1 MYVLCLTPRP
11 GFPLP
16 TLLRLAILILHT
28 APYRPVD
35 VILSYSHLCLQN
47 ATFLDFVPHF
57 YARAQVE
64 QLVPASPLSMG
75 MLTPIPP
82 PWHPAPPE
90 LKQAVADAHAAWGG
104 DFPELAVGYSL
115 RQSGAL
121 GRALPLVVGFS
132 NPREVHEC
140 VRVWREVRAAVG
152 EGSEGERGEESARE
166 VFRKAGYLGWSWA
179 SP

>member
-1 MYVLCLTPRP
+1 MTRRP
-11 GFPLP
+11 GFPLS

-28 APYRPVD
+28 APYKPVD

-47 ATFLDFVPHF
+47 TTFLDFVPHF
-57 YARAQVE
+57 YARAQVG

-75 MLTPIPP
+75 MLTPTPP

-90 LKQAVADAHAAWGG
+90 LKQAVVDARVGWGG

-121 GRALPLVVGFS
+121 EPALPLVVGFS

-140 VRVWREVRAAVG
+140 VRVWREVRAGAR
-152 EGSEGERGEESARE
+152 EGSKREEGEEAARE
-166 VFRKAGYLGWSWA
+166 VFRKAGYSDWSWA